1 MLINKSILN
10 HYNPIKT
17 QTHFGW
23 KNEPTEL
30 GLTKIYCRVLN
41 H

>member
-1 MLINKSILN
+1 MFINKPLLN
-10 HYNPIKT
+10 HSNSIKT
-17 QTHFGW
+17 QTNFGW

-30 GLTKIYCRVLN
+30 GLTRIYCRVIN